1 MQEIIIPLNWE
12 HLNDLLEYIDDRL
25 TRSGFP
31 TILKMRAQMLVE
43 ELFQALMQTDDVD
56 RTKVRCTQ
64 PNQKTILLQYRS
76 PNGAVA
82 PDVSM
87 IEMLI
92 GAGIAY
98 GVKAQFAEASCTL
111 TIGEK

>member
-64 PNQKTILLQYRS
+64 PNQQSILLQYRS

>member
-1 MQEIIIPLNWE
+1 MQEMIISLDWE
-12 HLNDLLEYIDDRL
+12 YLNDLLEHIDDCL
-25 TRSGFP
+25 IRSGFP
-31 TILKMRAQMLVE
+31 TILRMRAQMLVE

-56 RTKVRCTQ
+56 RTKIRCTQ
-64 PNQKTILLQYRS
+64 PDQKTILLQYRS

-92 GAGIAY
+92 NAGIAY

>member
-64 PNQKTILLQYRS
+64 SDQKTILLQYRS

>member
-43 ELFQALMQTDDVD
+43 ELFQALMRTDDVE
-56 RTKVRCTQ
+56 RTKIRCTQ
-64 PNQKTILLQYRS
+64 PTPKTILLQYRS
-76 PNGAVA
+76 PKGAVE

-87 IEMLI
+87 IHVLVD
-92 GAGIAY
+92 AGIAY
-98 GVKAQFAEASCTL
+98 GVKVQFAEASCTL
-111 TIGEK
+111 TVGEK

>member
-25 TRSGFP
+25 TRRGFP

-92 GAGIAY
+92 NVILSP
-98 GVKAQFAEASCTL
+98 VIVRIIKAKKLA
-111 TIGEK
+111 